1 MNPLL
6 LQNNVYSSAGS
17 ALYYGGI
24 LEVKKR
30 FNRRVSLM
38 GNYTYSKATS
48 NVTDF
53 NSDFSPFDQT
63 NLKGENGPS
72 DFDQRHKLV
81 VASVLESP
89 WKNAFL
95 SNFQLAPIVRYSSG
109 HAFDVLSGGTNIN
122 NDRHSTNDRPLG
134 FGRNSGRGPDYLDVD
149 MRLTKQF
156 KLNEKATMQF
166 MAEAFNLFNRTN
178 FISVNNEVPVFGAGF
193 ANPAKVPVNLSGT
206 FVNPLVH
213 APGGAP
219 GAFTSGTRRQ
229 MQLGVRVG
237 F

>member
-1 MNPLL
+1 
-6 LQNNVYSSAGS
+6 
-17 ALYYGGI
+17 
-24 LEVKKR
+24 
-30 FNRRVSLM
+30 
-38 GNYTYSKATS
+38 
-48 NVTDF
+48 VTDF
-53 NSDFSPFDQT
+53 NSDFSPADQT
-63 NLKGENGPS
+63 NLNAERSLS
-72 DFDQRHKLV
+72 DFDQRHKIV
-81 VASVLESP
+81 VASVMESP

-95 SNFQLAPIVRYSSG
+95 SGFQLAPIVRYSSG
-109 HAFDVLSGGTNIN
+109 HPLDVLSGGANIN

-156 KLNEKATMQF
+156 KLQERTTLQF

-178 FISVNNEVPVFGAGF
+178 FISLNNEASVFGAGF
-193 ANPAKVPVNLSGT
+193 ADPAHVPSNLSGT

-229 MQLGVRVG
+229 LQLGVRVG